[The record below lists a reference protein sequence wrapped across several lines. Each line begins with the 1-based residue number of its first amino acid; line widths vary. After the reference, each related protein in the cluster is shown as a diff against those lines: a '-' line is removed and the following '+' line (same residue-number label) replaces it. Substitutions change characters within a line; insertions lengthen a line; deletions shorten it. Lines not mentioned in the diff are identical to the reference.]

1 MGKEF
6 ISAVFLTGGSVRA
19 GEAWQQAARA
29 GSGEITFSTTNRKQ
43 NQGTG
48 SRVY

>member
-6 ISAVFLTGGSVRA
+6 ISAVFLTGGSIRT

-29 GSGEITFSTTNRKQ
+29 GC
-43 NQGTG
+43 
-48 SRVY
+48 